1 MNEKK
6 SIEKARE
13 YFSCDRFATENGI
26 TLDEL
31 DEAHSLCSVTLEQGH
46 RNAFGIGCA
55 VKTELC
61 KTKPRNY
68 RTEKKAKAPSVR
80 AKPSDKATQRL

>member
-31 DEAHSLCSVTLEQGH
+31 DEAHSLCPFMALKNSSLQGIKTLS
-46 RNAFGIGCA
+46 A
-55 VKTELC
+55 ELWAGLFSRS
-61 KTKPRNY
+61 PIS
-68 RTEKKAKAPSVR
+68 PSR
-80 AKPSDKATQRL
+80 H